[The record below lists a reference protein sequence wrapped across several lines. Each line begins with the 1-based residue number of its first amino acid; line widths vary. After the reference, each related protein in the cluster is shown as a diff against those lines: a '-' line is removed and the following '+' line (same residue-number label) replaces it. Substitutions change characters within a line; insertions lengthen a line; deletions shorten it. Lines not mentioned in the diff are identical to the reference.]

1 VHEKDPSTHLVWDQE
16 GGEIPCPWH
25 SKMKRSPFQ
34 TLIHLENAVQSSPDI
49 QLCMGQGHDVLEQ
62 EHSIQ

>member
-1 VHEKDPSTHLVWDQE
+1 
-16 GGEIPCPWH
+16 
-25 SKMKRSPFQ
+25 MKSSPFQ

-62 EHSIQ
+62 EQMNRLRHWCMGNFGVFVSCALGAER